1 MGKKRNAFEVSAMVM
16 GAAIHTIVRDLA
28 IAIARVRELEAA
40 AGIPSMRNDEEHP
53 ATPEGTAR
61 WERLAPDA
69 ERIRLAI
76 EKSIS
81 EAIDDVNKQL
91 DLEDVE

>member
-1 MGKKRNAFEVSAMVM
+1 MTRN
-16 GAAIHTIVRDLA
+16 TQR
-28 IAIARVRELEAA
+28 
-40 AGIPSMRNDEEHP
+40 P
-53 ATPEGTAR
+53 PEGTAR